1 MRRLTKFAALLASLA
16 VAGCA
21 SAPPSTDGEGSAIAP
36 PAATGVQAQAQ
47 VRTQSASP
55 SAAAEGGAGE
65 VTPNLVVDARDPN
78 PSGTVVCR
86 ELLREGSNVI
96 VKRCMT
102 LKDWETFER
111 IQEQQAEDFVRR
123 LQGLQRGPYR

>member
-1 MRRLTKFAALLASLA
+1 MSRLTKFAALLASLA
-16 VAGCA
+16 VAACA
-21 SAPPSTDGEGSAIAP
+21 SAPQSTDGAGSAIAP
-36 PAATGVQAQAQ
+36 SAATEAQAQ
-47 VRTQSASP
+47 VQTQSESE
-55 SAAAEGGAGE
+55 SAAAEGAAGE

-96 VKRCMT
+96 IKRCMT

-111 IQEQQAEDFVRR
+111 IQAQQAEDFVRR